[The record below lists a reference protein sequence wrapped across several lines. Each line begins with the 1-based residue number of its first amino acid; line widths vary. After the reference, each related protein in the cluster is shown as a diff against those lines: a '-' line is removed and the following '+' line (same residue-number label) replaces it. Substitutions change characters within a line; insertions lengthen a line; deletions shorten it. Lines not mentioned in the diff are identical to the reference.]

1 VKVIEFGRKT
11 PDLDSAASIKRREHF
26 FFAGNLR
33 TISPM
38 RSPHGANTKDVAID
52 FAQAAAQVNDYL
64 NEIIARTIEIPAN
77 LQDAVNYSLLAGGKR
92 LRPALVLLSC
102 QVSGG
107 EPTASLA
114 PAAAI
119 EMIHCFSLVHD
130 DLPAMDDDDLRRGQ
144 PTNHRKFGEA
154 MAILAGDALATLPY
168 LVITQSDDLDDHRK
182 RQLAHELADATM
194 RMIAG
199 QVYDTLGGFA
209 ESFNKADQLKITH
222 QHKTGALIRCACRM
236 GAIVADSDDDHASRL
251 NALTKYGE
259 AIGLM
264 FQIVDDVLDVTQTTE
279 HLGKRTGKDEA
290 AGKLTYP
297 SVLGLDESRK
307 RIADLQ
313 RDALAAL
320 KSFEESR
327 AIPLADLVDL
337 LAGRTK

>member
-1 VKVIEFGRKT
+1 M
-11 PDLDSAASIKRREHF
+11 HF
-26 FFAGNLR
+26 IFAGNLR
-33 TISPM
+33 TIPPM
-38 RSPHGANTKDVAID
+38 RNPHGANTKNAAID
-52 FAQAAAQVNDYL
+52 FAQAAAQVNDFL
-64 NEIIARTIEIPAN
+64 NEITAQTIILPQN
-77 LQDAVNYSLLAGGKR
+77 LLEAINYSLLAGGKR

-102 QVSGG
+102 QTSGG
-107 EPTASLA
+107 EPAHSLA

-130 DLPAMDDDDLRRGQ
+130 DLPPMDDDDLRRGQ

-168 LVITQSDDLDDHRK
+168 LVITQSDELDDHRK
-182 RQLAHELADATM
+182 QRLVGELAEATM

-209 ESFNKADQLKITH
+209 ESFEKDDQLRITH
-222 QHKTGALIRCACRM
+222 HHKTGALIRCACRM
-236 GAIVADSDDDHASRL
+236 GAIVADDDDDDDHASRL
-251 NALTKYGE
+251 NALTQYGE

-297 SVLGLDESRK
+297 SVLGLDESQK
-307 RIADLQ
+307 RIADL
-313 RDALAAL
+313 RTEALGAL
-320 KSFEESR
+320 KSFDESR
-327 AIPLADLVDL
+327 AKPLADLVDF
-337 LAGRTK
+337 LADRTR